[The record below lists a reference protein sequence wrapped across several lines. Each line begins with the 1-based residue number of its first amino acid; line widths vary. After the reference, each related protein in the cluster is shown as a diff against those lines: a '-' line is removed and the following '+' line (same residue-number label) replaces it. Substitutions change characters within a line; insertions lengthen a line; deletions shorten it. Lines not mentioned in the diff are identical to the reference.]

1 MPDNINFPKSHTALG
16 KTFHEIAKELFDNLY
31 DEQVSF
37 QQMLLDTGKYDNFTD
52 NPNEKLPVDDIRLF
66 SYHVQQIVS
75 EIGEVLAADKRWK
88 SHRSDTSQEML
99 EHKKEELADI
109 LIVFM
114 NLCIFSGIS
123 SKEILGAVA
132 RKINENYIR
141 IKSK

>member
-16 KTFHEIAKELFDNLY
+16 KTFHEIVKELFDNLY

-52 NPNEKLPVDDIRLF
+52 NPNEKLPVDDVRLF
-66 SYHVQQIVS
+66 SYHIQQIVS

-88 SHRSDTSQEML
+88 SHRSETSQEML